1 MSHAVPRAR
10 LPWLWV
16 CAAAALQAAAAP
28 PGWFPGAALLV
39 IPGLAL
45 QYALATGERR
55 PLWASYL
62 LGVLYTGAFSWSL
75 RHVLL
80 PGWVAIALVGGL
92 YTLSCA
98 VAVRALQSR
107 LGAPLAFAVALAG
120 SCWLRA
126 EMPEIWYPHGQPCHD
141 FWRWPWLLGAV
152 RLGGEPLANGLL
164 GAFAAAL
171 VVWRQRARA
180 NAAMPTSARSSA
192 RPVWSVL
199 LVAVSLSIG
208 FAPVAPSATVE
219 TVDVAAVEPGVHPTD
234 WLEGIDSQQAMRARW
249 QSLFRE
255 HWVAPTLGLLGR
267 DAASPQPQLVLWPE
281 SSVPVVMRADPPMSP
296 PAAVDHVLDL
306 FGLGFAPEAR
316 LCIGASVRLPGVTR
330 PTPAALLVDG
340 TGALLAHHEKRRLV
354 PAGEFLP
361 LVGLLPRGAAE
372 WIRSGI
378 AQVFGG
384 EFEAEP
390 GRVLPPL
397 KLAAGIPFAAL
408 LCYDNAFPT
417 TVATEVV
424 QGARFL
430 VVLSNESWYRGGAE
444 LDQLAAITVLRAVA
458 TETPIVRCTTDGRTM
473 AVDAGGRILA
483 ELPQQTAPAA
493 PRVLRVAVPL
503 GAGRLPGLASLH
515 PVLGWACALVVLL
528 QVVVSFRRRR
538 QDLSST

>member
-1 MSHAVPRAR
+1 M
-10 LPWLWV
+10 
-16 CAAAALQAAAAP
+16 AAALQAAAAP
-28 PGWFPGAALLV
+28 PGWFPLAALLV

-45 QYALATGERR
+45 QYALAVGERR
-55 PLWASYL
+55 PLLASYL
-62 LGVLYTGAFSWSL
+62 FGVLYTGAFSWSL

-80 PGWVAIALVGGL
+80 PGWAAIALVGGI
-92 YTLSCA
+92 YTLLCA
-98 VAVRALQSR
+98 VAVRSMAPR
-107 LGAPLAFAVALAG
+107 LGGPIAFAVALAG

-141 FWRWPWLLGAV
+141 FWRWPWLLGLV
-152 RLGGEPLANGLL
+152 RLGGEPLANGWL

-171 VVWRQRARA
+171 VVGRQRARA
-180 NAAMPTSARSSA
+180 NPANSAYPANSAMSGA
-192 RPVWSVL
+192 RPLWAVA
-199 LVAVSLSIG
+199 LVGVSLSIG
-208 FAPVAPSATVE
+208 FAPVAPAAATE

-234 WLEGIDSQQAMRARW
+234 WLEGIDSQRAMRERW
-249 QSLFRE
+249 QGLFRE
-255 HWVAPTLGLLGR
+255 HWVQPTLRLLGA
-267 DAASPQPQLVLWPE
+267 DAQSPRPDLVLWPE
-281 SSVPVVMRADPPMSP
+281 SSVPVVMRAEPPMSP

-306 FGLGFAPEAR
+306 FGLGFAEDAR
-316 LCIGASVRLPGVTR
+316 LCIGALVRLPDVSR

-340 TGALLAHHEKRRLV
+340 HGAMLAHHEKRRLV

-361 LVGLLPRGAAE
+361 LVGLLPKAVAE
-372 WIRSGI
+372 WIRNGI

-397 KLAAGIPFAAL
+397 QTKAGVPFAAL

-417 TVATEVV
+417 TVATEVA

-444 LDQLAAITVLRAVA
+444 LDQLAAITVLRAIA
-458 TETPIVRCTTDGRTM
+458 TETPIVRCTTDGRTL
-473 AVDAGGRILA
+473 AVDASGRILA

-503 GAGRLPGLASLH
+503 GGGRLPGLAGLH
-515 PVLGWACALVVLL
+515 PVLGWACALVVVL
-528 QVVVSFRRRR
+528 QAAISFRRRR
-538 QDLSST
+538 RYLAST